1 MNEIFIKILC
11 ELEEMMIKKGDI
23 FRARAYKKGGDAI
36 MKYPNEINNVNEL
49 KKLKGIGKTIISKL
63 EEYMENGI
71 IEELE
76 KEKNNPIILLSIVYG
91 IGSKKAEEL
100 VNIGITTIEQL
111 RLNQHLL
118 TKSQK
123 LGLKYLND
131 IEDKIPRNE
140 IIKFNIIFK
149 KILKKYTPNDSYCEI
164 VGSYRRG
171 SESSGDIDILI
182 TNKRNIKEIFDMF
195 IDGLLKEG
203 ILKYI
208 LSRGK
213 VKCLSL
219 GKIGNKMRRIDI
231 LYSPQEEYAFSLLY
245 FTGSK
250 TFNTLQRQ
258 RALDMNYT
266 LNEHGIFNVKNG
278 KKTTKVNGN
287 FNDEQ
292 SIFEFLKMEYREP
305 TERIDINSVKY
316 LDDKIIDDNK
326 IDDNKIDDKII
337 NLIKQYKNEGIPL
350 LESLSEN
357 NLNNIIKLANQYYYN
372 NNNPIMSDLQYD
384 LLLEYVMSKYKNNI
398 VAKQGHQMVEI
409 KDRLKIRLPYEMWSL
424 NKIKPNTNS
433 IYKWKNNYR
442 GPYVLSCKLDGV
454 SGMYSTEGETPKL
467 YTRGNG
473 VYGQDI
479 SHMIP
484 YLNLPNIK
492 GIVVRGEFVISKEL
506 FNKKYSNEYSN
517 SRNFVAGI
525 VNKNNVSVDTLHD
538 IKFIGYELIKP
549 ILKPSEQFKMM
560 NKLKMNVLKYNLII
574 DITDEILSKILI
586 YKRNNYEYEI
596 DGIVCVNDDIYD
608 RTNQNPEHAFAFK
621 MLMNDQIIDV
631 NVLDVL
637 WSASKDG
644 YLKPR
649 IKIEPV
655 YLGGAKIEYTTG
667 FNGKFIKDNKIGLGS
682 VLRLVRS
689 GDVIPHV
696 LEVLKKTTPKMP
708 IVEYIWNDTC
718 VDILL
723 KNKNNNIEVIEKN
736 ITKFFRDI
744 GVEGLSNGNV
754 KRLISAGYDTI
765 HKILKMKKEDF
776 MNIEGFKDK
785 LSLKIMNGISN
796 SLSNIT
802 LEELLSATN
811 IIGRGFSL
819 KKIKIILEAYPN
831 ILIEKISDIEKVEK
845 IKLLNGMSMKSA
857 ELFVSNINKFIIW
870 LQKSNLE
877 YMLKY
882 NVSKEEKNNDVKQH
896 ILYGKKYI
904 MTGFRDKLLEK
915 TLEKIGCKNMS
926 SISKNVD
933 IVIVK
938 NVDQYT
944 YKIEQAKKLNINIL
958 SKEDFINK
966 YDL

>member
-1 MNEIFIKILC
+1 
-11 ELEEMMIKKGDI
+11 
-23 FRARAYKKGGDAI
+23 
-36 MKYPNEINNVNEL
+36 
-49 KKLKGIGKTIISKL
+49 
-63 EEYMENGI
+63 
-71 IEELE
+71 
-76 KEKNNPIILLSIVYG
+76 
-91 IGSKKAEEL
+91 
-100 VNIGITTIEQL
+100 
-111 RLNQHLL
+111 
-118 TKSQK
+118 
-123 LGLKYLND
+123 
-131 IEDKIPRNE
+131 
-140 IIKFNIIFK
+140 
-149 KILKKYTPNDSYCEI
+149 
-164 VGSYRRG
+164 
-171 SESSGDIDILI
+171 
-182 TNKRNIKEIFDMF
+182 
-195 IDGLLKEG
+195 
-203 ILKYI
+203 
-208 LSRGK
+208 
-213 VKCLSL
+213 
-219 GKIGNKMRRIDI
+219 
-231 LYSPQEEYAFSLLY
+231 
-245 FTGSK
+245 
-250 TFNTLQRQ
+250 
-258 RALDMNYT
+258 
-266 LNEHGIFNVKNG
+266 
-278 KKTTKVNGN
+278 
-287 FNDEQ
+287 
-292 SIFEFLKMEYREP
+292 
-305 TERIDINSVKY
+305 
-316 LDDKIIDDNK
+316 
-326 IDDNKIDDKII
+326 
-337 NLIKQYKNEGIPL
+337 
-350 LESLSEN
+350 
-357 NLNNIIKLANQYYYN
+357 
-372 NNNPIMSDLQYD
+372 
-384 LLLEYVMSKYKNNI
+384 
-398 VAKQGHQMVEI
+398 
-409 KDRLKIRLPYEMWSL
+409 
-424 NKIKPNTNS
+424 
-433 IYKWKNNYR
+433 
-442 GPYVLSCKLDGV
+442 
-454 SGMYSTEGETPKL
+454 
-467 YTRGNG
+467 
-473 VYGQDI
+473 
-479 SHMIP
+479 
-484 YLNLPNIK
+484 
-492 GIVVRGEFVISKEL
+492 
-506 FNKKYSNEYSN
+506 
-517 SRNFVAGI
+517 
-525 VNKNNVSVDTLHD
+525 
-538 IKFIGYELIKP
+538 
-549 ILKPSEQFKMM
+549 MM

-608 RTNQNPEHAFAFK
+608 RTNKNPEHAFAFK

-637 WSASKDG
+637 WSPSKDG

-736 ITKFFRDI
+736 ITKFFKDI

-831 ILIEKISDIEKVEK
+831 ILIEQISDLEKVEK
-845 IKLLNGMSMKSA
+845 IKLLNGMSTKSA
-857 ELFVSNINKFIIW
+857 ELFVSNINKFLIW

-882 NVSKEEKNNDVKQH
+882 NVSKEENNHDVKKH

-915 TLEKIGCKNMS
+915 TLEKIGCKSMS

-938 NVDQYT
+938 NIDQYT